1 MVRELRHPILVHKL
15 NRIRDLSTPREVIRR
30 LLEDIAVLM
39 VYEALQEVKL
49 HRREIEIWLGKRE
62 FDFVREEDV
71 VFVPILR
78 AGVPM
83 LEGALRV
90 LPNASSGFIAI
101 KRDEETLESKVFYS
115 RLPDLEG
122 RRVLIL
128 DPMLATGGTLLKAL
142 SEVKRHKPA
151 STASLHIICAPEGV
165 ERIDKAYPEHRLYTV
180 SIDERLNDK
189 GYIVP
194 GLGDMGDRLFS

>member
-39 VYEALQEVKL
+39 VYEALQEVEL

-122 RRVLIL
+122 MRVLIL

-142 SEVKRHKPA
+142 SEVKRHKPT

>member
-39 VYEALQEVKL
+39 VYEALQEVEL

>member
-1 MVRELRHPILVHKL
+1 MVRELRHPLLVHKL

-39 VYEALQEVKL
+39 VYEALREMEL

-62 FDFVREEDV
+62 FEFMNEEEV

-90 LPNASSGFIAI
+90 LPNACSGFIAI
-101 KRDEETLESKVFYS
+101 KRDEETL
-115 RLPDLEG
+115 
-122 RRVLIL
+122 
-128 DPMLATGGTLLKAL
+128 
-142 SEVKRHKPA
+142 
-151 STASLHIICAPEGV
+151 
-165 ERIDKAYPEHRLYTV
+165 
-180 SIDERLNDK
+180 
-189 GYIVP
+189 
-194 GLGDMGDRLFS
+194 